1 MPTSYPG
8 TDIYT
13 GPRTD
18 PVAAFGLAHAVQR
31 SATYPAWPCNHVGP
45 FRLTHDRA
53 VELAAMTPGNRD
65 LALQD
70 AFHMYL
76 VERDRL
82 EAGAAIWR
90 RCASALIARRWDA
103 EGARFMDEARAEY
116 RRALAE
122 AERLAA

>member
-13 GPRTD
+13 GPRTN
-18 PVAAFGLAHAVQR
+18 PVAAFGLAHTVQR
-31 SATYPAWPCNHVGP
+31 STTWPSWPANHVGP
-45 FRLTHDRA
+45 FRLSADRA
-53 VELAAMTPGNRD
+53 IELAAMTPGNRD

-70 AFHMYL
+70 AFNMYL

-90 RCASALIARRWDA
+90 RCASTIIARRWDA
-103 EGARFMDEARAEY
+103 EGAAFMAEARAAY
-116 RRALAE
+116 ALALTLD
-122 AERLAA
+122 RKAA